1 VKVSVSITTYNHE
14 PYIAQAVEGVLAQET
29 DFDFEVVVGD
39 DCSTDGTRA
48 VILDLARRHP
58 GRIRPIFPEKNFGD
72 GGKRIFLETI
82 KACQGRYIATM
93 DGDDYWTSPNK
104 LQLQVELLDSHPEC
118 SMCFHDVL
126 KVYDDGSRPSERYN
140 GPTPKRLW
148 TLDDAFERCF
158 AAACS
163 PLFRREVLDG
173 LPPWYLELP
182 FGDWPLLVLAARQGP
197 IVYLDEVMGVYRI
210 HAGGMWSRLT
220 SIARLE
226 GILAF
231 YRQLEAGLGPAYRAR
246 LRRGAARYERDLA
259 FLYEAE
265 GDVGK
270 ARSAALRA
278 LRSPRAEPVRSS
290 WTHLARLALKPWTR
304 RARNLGRLGRRKAG

>member
-1 VKVSVSITTYNHE
+1 MKVSASITAYNHE
-14 PYIAQAVEGVLAQET
+14 PYIAQAIEGALAQET
-29 DFDFEVVVGD
+29 DFGFEVVVGD
-39 DCSTDGTRA
+39 DCSTDGTRE

-58 GRIRPIFPEKNFGD
+58 GRIQTIFPDKNFGD

-82 KACQGRYIATM
+82 QACRGRYIATM
-93 DGDDYWTSPNK
+93 DGDDYWTSPRK
-104 LQLQVELLDSHPEC
+104 LQLQVELLESRPDC

-126 KVYDDGSRPSERYN
+126 KVYDDGSRPPSRYN

-173 LPPWYLELP
+173 LPPWYLDLP

-197 IVYLDEVMGVYRI
+197 IAYLDEVMGVYRI

-226 GILAF
+226 GLLDF
-231 YRQLEAGLGPAYRAR
+231 YRRLDAALGFEHSAR
-246 LRRGAARYERDLA
+246 LRRAAAKYQRDLA
-259 FLYEAE
+259 FLYEAAGE
-265 GDVGK
+265 VEK
-270 ARSAALRA
+270 ARAAALRA
-278 LRSPRAEPVRSS
+278 LRSPTAEPVRAS
-290 WTHLARLALKPWTR
+290 WPGLARLAVKPWTR
-304 RARNLGRLGRRKAG
+304 RVRTLWRRAAG